1 MINKCKS
8 NIEIKSRGDR
18 HSVFV
23 GGVEMLGVFDVAV
36 NYEVT
41 ELPVITIKVKMPCA
55 TTKIDGDCND

>member
-8 NIEIKSRGDR
+8 NVEIKSRGGR

-23 GGVEMLGVFDVAV
+23 GGVQMDGVFDVAV
-36 NYEVT
+36 NYEIR
-41 ELPVITIKVKMPCA
+41 ELPVITIKAYMPCA